1 MGEKYMSKFAIAFVV
16 PAKNS
21 PSIRHRLVEGE
32 TKEAALR
39 RFFDEELKEFYS
51 EDDQGF
57 FYFKEDFFDDR
68 VQSGSI
74 IEV

>member
-1 MGEKYMSKFAIAFVV
+1 MRLLLSFRQKT
-16 PAKNS
+16 P
-21 PSIRHRLVEGE
+21 RHRHRIIEGE

-39 RFFDEELKEFYS
+39 RFFEEELKEFYS

-74 IEV
+74 IEIPE

>member
-1 MGEKYMSKFAIAFVV
+1 MPKFAIAFVV
-16 PAKNS
+16 PAKNC
-21 PSIRHRLVEGE
+21 PSIRHRLVEADA
-32 TKEAALR
+32 KDAALR

-74 IEV
+74 LEV

>member
-1 MGEKYMSKFAIAFVV
+1 MSKYAIAFVV
-16 PAKNS
+16 PAKNN
-21 PSIRHRLVEGE
+21 PVVRHKLVEGE
-32 TKEAALR
+32 TRDAALR
-39 RFFDEELKEFYS
+39 RFFDEELKDFYS

-74 IEV
+74 IEIN

>member
-1 MGEKYMSKFAIAFVV
+1 MSKYAIAFIL
-16 PAKNS
+16 PSKSS
-21 PSIRHRLVEGE
+21 PQVCQRIVEGDTRE
-32 TKEAALR
+32 TALR
-39 RFFDEELKEFYS
+39 HFFDQELKEYYS

-68 VQSGSI
+68 TQSGSI

>member
-1 MGEKYMSKFAIAFVV
+1 MSKYAIAFVV
-16 PAKNS
+16 PAKNT
-21 PSIRHRLVEGE
+21 PAIRHRIIEGE

-39 RFFDEELKEFYS
+39 RFFGEELKEFYS

-74 IEV
+74 IEIPE